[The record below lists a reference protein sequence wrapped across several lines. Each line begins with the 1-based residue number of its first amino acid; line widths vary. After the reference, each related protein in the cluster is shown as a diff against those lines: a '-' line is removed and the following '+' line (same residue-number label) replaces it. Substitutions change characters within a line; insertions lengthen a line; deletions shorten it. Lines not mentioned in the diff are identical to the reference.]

1 MPRIISVADAAT
13 ANAVLAQLK
22 AGSAFDA
29 LARQHSVA
37 PSKVAGGELAWLS
50 VKTPVEEG
58 KTQGLP
64 LPVAQ
69 AITQLPAGAVS
80 PAAIPVAQR
89 GNTLYVI
96 AKLDAKRPVQV
107 PAFDQAKDLARESR
121 VARGHPERTRHNG
134 QDDGVAAG
142 PLHDVL
148 PARKE
153 SFRSR
158 SCAVSGGR
166 GGAG

>member
-1 MPRIISVADAAT
+1 LLRYHFPLKARYDDIVASLGKDECRPRIISVADAAT

-69 AITQLPAGAVS
+69 AITQL
-80 PAAIPVAQR
+80 R
-89 GNTLYVI
+89 W
-96 AKLDAKRPVQV
+96 
-107 PAFDQAKDLARESR
+107 AR
-121 VARGHPERTRHNG
+121 
-134 QDDGVAAG
+134 
-142 PLHDVL
+142 
-148 PARKE
+148 
-153 SFRSR
+153 
-158 SCAVSGGR
+158 
-166 GGAG
+166 